1 MVFIIWNL
9 KFGGHGIIYQ
19 YILNLHDCTFEHRRV
34 LRRSNLKNRY
44 KAIQNVRYLEGEEKV
59 FEKATKVP

>member
-9 KFGGHGIIYQ
+9 KFGGYGIIYQ
-19 YILNLHDCTFEHRRV
+19 YILNLHDCTFEHRKV